1 MLRDHGLV
9 RQAWLLSLVF
19 PEHQRACDE
28 DTGERAGDHA
38 GQKHEGK
45 GVDRAAP
52 NRNSDPAASRVVPEV
67 MIVRLSVLLM
77 ALFMISVNVP
87 FTFSFKSSRM
97 RSKMTIVSLIEKPM
111 IVRTAAITGALNS
124 PPHMK
129 KIPSVISTSWQMAR
143 MAPSANENS

>member
-1 MLRDHGLV
+1 MKILEKVPVSTPASSTKAKEWIAL
-9 RQAWLLSLVF
+9 
-19 PEHQRACDE
+19 P
-28 DTGERAGDHA
+28 
-38 GQKHEGK
+38 
-45 GVDRAAP
+45 P

-77 ALFMISVNVP
+77 AAFMISVNEP

-111 IVRTAAITGALNS
+111 IVRTAAITGAFNS
-124 PPHMK
+124 PPHRK
-129 KIPSVISTSWQMAR
+129 KRPSVIRTSSCMMAR